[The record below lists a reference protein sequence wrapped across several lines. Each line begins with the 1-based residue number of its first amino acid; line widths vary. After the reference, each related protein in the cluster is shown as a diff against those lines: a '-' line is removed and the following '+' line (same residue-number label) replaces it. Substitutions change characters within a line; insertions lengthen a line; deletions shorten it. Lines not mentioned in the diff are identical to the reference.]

1 MDSGDLLA
9 DLLSPASAV
18 RGPEGQP
25 ENQPAQGN
33 ARRRPRRSGEGQ
45 LEQEEEEEAE
55 TADDR
60 RSSGSGE
67 QPAHKLDHLA

>member
-1 MDSGDLLA
+1 MHSGDLLA

-33 ARRRPRRSGEGQ
+33 GRRRPRRRGERR
-45 LEQEEEEEAE
+45 EEEEAAE
-55 TADDR
+55 NDR
-60 RSSGSGE
+60 RSSGGGE
-67 QPAHKLDHLA
+67 QPAHQLDHLA